1 MMQKSLLLLVVL
13 STLSP
18 PAFAETGFLM
28 PADIAYGY
36 GSTSSESMQLQLKLT
51 PEMTIDTP
59 GSTRVVGSFR
69 VRVDPTDRLEP
80 GEAPRDAYAPLSR
93 PLALG
98 EVGLAEI
105 RDLYVETELGDALLR
120 LGKQQ
125 IVWGRLD
132 GIKVLDILNPQD
144 FREFILEDFGESR
157 IGLWSAYLDA
167 SLGSWR
173 AELAVIPDGT
183 GHVIP
188 NPGAWFELRA
198 PRFRFGAGND
208 QPGLPL
214 ITESRAHDLDST
226 GAGLRMS
233 RSIGRVD
240 LALVAYTGIDPE
252 PLGRITSDGNGPV
265 VERYFERR
273 QLAGFSAETGIGSA
287 VVRIEYA
294 IQPDRVFNLR
304 TASSLEAVEL
314 DQHRAAIGIDFSL
327 PGSIF
332 INAQYLLDTV
342 RNAPATLLRPDTDR
356 LSTLYVR
363 KSFGYDK
370 VLVEARWYHSYT
382 DKDDMVSAS
391 LSFLFGSNSR
401 IRLQADAFSG
411 TTSGLF
417 GQFETRDRIVLGI
430 EHVF

>member
-1 MMQKSLLLLVVL
+1 MQKSLLLLVALNLL
-13 STLSP
+13 SAQAL
-18 PAFAETGFLM
+18 ADVDFLM
-28 PADIAYGY
+28 PTDIAYGY

-51 PEMTIDTP
+51 PEMTIEAT

-80 GEAPRDAYAPLSR
+80 GEAPRDAYAPLTR

-105 RDLYVETELGDALLR
+105 RDLYVETELGDTLLR

-132 GIKVLDILNPQD
+132 GIKVLDVLNPQD

-173 AELAVIPDGT
+173 AELAVVPDGT

-188 NPGAWFELRA
+188 DPGAWFELRA

-214 ITESRAHDLDST
+214 TTESRAHDFDST
-226 GAGLRMS
+226 AAGLRLS

-240 LALVAYTGIDPE
+240 LSLVGYSGIDPE
-252 PLGRITSDGNGPV
+252 PLGRITSDGAGPV

-287 VVRIEYA
+287 VLRVEYA

-304 TASSLEAVEL
+304 TASSLDTAEL
-314 DQHRAAIGIDFSL
+314 DQHRAAVGVDFSL

-332 INAQYLLDTV
+332 INAQFLLDTV
-342 RNAPATLLRPDTDR
+342 RDAPATLVRPDTDR

-370 VLVEARWYHSYT
+370 VLLEGRWYHSYT

-391 LSFLFGSNSR
+391 ISFLFGNNSR
-401 IRLQADAFSG
+401 VRLQADAFSG
-411 TTSGLF
+411 TSSGLF
-417 GQFETRDRIVLGI
+417 GQFEASDRIILGL

>member
-1 MMQKSLLLLVVL
+1 MQKSLELLVIL
-13 STLSP
+13 ALLAT
-18 PAFAETGFLM
+18 PAFADTDFLM

-36 GSTSSESMQLQLKLT
+36 GSTTSESMQLQLKLT
-51 PEMTIDTP
+51 PEMTIDTA
-59 GSTRVVGSFR
+59 GSTRVVSSFR

-98 EVGLAEI
+98 DVGLAEI
-105 RDLYVETELGDALLR
+105 RDLYVETELGHGLLR

-132 GIKVLDILNPQD
+132 GIKVLDVLNPQD

-188 NPGAWFELRA
+188 DPGAWFELRA
-198 PRFRFGAGND
+198 PRFRFGAGDD

-214 ITESRAHDLDST
+214 TTESRAHDLDST
-226 GAGLRMS
+226 AAGLRLS
-233 RSIGRVD
+233 RSVGRID
-240 LALVAYTGIDPE
+240 LSLVGYSGIDPE
-252 PLGRITSDGNGPV
+252 PLGRIAGDMTGAV

-273 QLAGFSAETGIGSA
+273 QLAGFSAETSAGNA

-294 IQPDRVFNLR
+294 FQPDRVFNLR
-304 TASSLEAVEL
+304 AAAGLDAVEL
-314 DQHRAAIGIDFSL
+314 DQHRAAVGLDFTL

-332 INAQYLLDTV
+332 INAQFLVDSV
-342 RNAPATLLRPDTDR
+342 RDAPATLVRPDTDR

-370 VLVEARWYHSYT
+370 VLMEARWYHSYT
-382 DKDDMVSAS
+382 DRDDMVSAS
-391 LSFLFGSNSR
+391 ISWLLGDNSR

-411 TTSGLF
+411 TNAGLF
-417 GQFETRDRIVLGI
+417 GQFEASDRIVLGV